1 MQKPNSQD
9 LLRAAGWSIG
19 TAGLLFSM
27 ALTAKIPLQQLL
39 TPMAIGIMLAV
50 GVAVSVVDLVI
61 VLGNP
66 KRLAIARGEKMPS
79 PEDIQKFQWQASN
92 ILNAIIFRQAVI
104 IGLVLVGLVVLVI
117 FWR

>member
-50 GVAVSVVDLVI
+50 GVAVSVVDLAI

-66 KRLAIARGEKMPS
+66 KRLAIARGEKMPG
-79 PEDIQKFQWQASN
+79 ACMGR
-92 ILNAIIFRQAVI
+92 LLRACNAAV
-104 IGLVLVGLVVLVI
+104 GRGGAN
-117 FWR
+117 

>member
-1 MQKPNSQD
+1 MQKPNAQD
-9 LLRAAGWSIG
+9 LLRAGGWSIG

-39 TPMAIGIMLAV
+39 TPMAIGIMLSV

-66 KRLAIARGEKMPS
+66 KRLAIARAKKCRRPKTSRNFNGRHPTY
-79 PEDIQKFQWQASN
+79 
-92 ILNAIIFRQAVI
+92 
-104 IGLVLVGLVVLVI
+104 
-117 FWR
+117 